1 MMSDSSA
8 AHAEDVDLDDPDLDD
23 PEVEKVGPPELVGRV
38 VDALKQ
44 IYDPEIPLDIYQLG
58 LIYKVEVDDDGN
70 LYVTMTLTT
79 PMCPEAQSM
88 PPRIEKELAVVD
100 GVRFAQVDVVWD
112 PPWGPERMTAVARL
126 TLGL

>member
-1 MMSDSSA
+1 MGHETTSP
-8 AHAEDVDLDDPDLDD
+8 AHDVWEQDE
-23 PEVEKVGPPELVGRV
+23 PEVEKHGDPVVIARV

-58 LIYKVEVDDDGN
+58 LIYRLDLDEDGN

-88 PPRIEKELAVVD
+88 PPRIEAECSIVE
-100 GVRFAQVDVVWD
+100 GVKHAQVDVIWD
-112 PPWGPERMTAVARL
+112 PPWGPERMTEAARL